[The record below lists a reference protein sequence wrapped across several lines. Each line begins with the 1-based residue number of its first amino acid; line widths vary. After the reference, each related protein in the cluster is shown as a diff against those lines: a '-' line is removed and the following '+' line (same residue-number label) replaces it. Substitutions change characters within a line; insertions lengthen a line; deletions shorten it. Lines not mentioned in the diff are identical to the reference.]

1 MTQSAPADLLDSA
14 ALARAST
21 DALKQ
26 TLLNFTQNADTDPIG
41 KKTKLAKQLSPL
53 FNELSRRNPTPD
65 PREQVPLVLGTWRSL
80 WSTIPFQDMLPGRL
94 REQSYQVFADN
105 GYYANS
111 ARYKPGSDLPLLNQ
125 VSRWLVSLD
134 LMILQTYDA
143 GPDGWRIENV
153 GIDQAVRLGAQPF
166 TGDAARR
173 WFDQAAAK
181 AIADAEN
188 KAGQHVD
195 QNQTSA
201 TNQANLA
208 GPNLADSNLASPNLT
223 GMDARTAK
231 RFETVFRSQPQ
242 LEHLYIDRDFRL
254 VKSRREAN
262 QRPSYTVAIR
272 CEA

>member
-1 MTQSAPADLLDSA
+1 MTQAAASDQLNPA
-14 ALARAST
+14 ALASAST
-21 DALKQ
+21 DDLKE
-26 TLLNFTQNADTDPIG
+26 TLLRFTQKADTDPIG
-41 KKTKLAKQLSPL
+41 KKAKLAQQLSPL
-53 FNELSRRNPTPD
+53 FDELGRRNPTPD
-65 PREQVPLVLGTWRSL
+65 PAEQVPLVLGTWRSL

-111 ARYKPGSDLPLLNQ
+111 ARYKPGNDLPLLSQ

-153 GIDQAVRLGAQPF
+153 GIEQAVRFGAQPF
-166 TGDAARR
+166 SGGAARR

-181 AIADAEN
+181 AIAHATAEAD
-188 KAGQHVD
+188 KSE
-195 QNQTSA
+195 TRK
-201 TNQANLA
+201 T
-208 GPNLADSNLASPNLT
+208 GPNPVSEPNLT

-254 VKSRREAN
+254 VKSRREAS
-262 QRPSYTVAIR
+262 QRPSYTVALR
-272 CEA
+272 CEL